1 MVWSPRM
8 ESDLLRRVFPGDS
21 EVAARL
27 RQLDWTSNDFG
38 TPDTWPQSLQ
48 TAIAICLASRIP
60 MQVWV
65 GTGRTLIY
73 NDAAIELLGTRHPS
87 VLARSGREAWTD
99 EVWGVIGPA
108 IERVFET
115 GDTQWCESVRM
126 LLARRTP
133 NEETYMT
140 FSFAAIIGDGGKVDG
155 VFASCVEVTE
165 SVVSNRRMSLLHR
178 LGVGVATSRGVAA
191 TAKTL
196 DKVLHGSVDVPFAVL
211 YLVENDVARAHT
223 WIGTNA
229 ADSGLP
235 DTISDGAL
243 ARVME
248 SEEPVEL
255 TGPDLATK
263 PALALPMRGGGNGLA
278 GVLVC
283 GHNPQLP
290 LDDSYRSFLELIAA
304 HVNSSLVDS
313 IDLLPSPSPTHLA
326 GPQLRNRD
334 AFLSVVAHELRNP
347 LSALMTTL
355 QALMLRAPSADVE
368 LMERSVRQ
376 LSRIV
381 DNLLDVSRIARG
393 RLELRPKPTELA
405 TIIDR
410 AMEIVTPLF
419 NERSTQVFVRVPR
432 VGLRLEVDPERIAQ
446 ALANLF
452 ANASR
457 YSEPGSRV
465 WVQASREFDRVKLVI
480 KDEGTGIEPDRLPV
494 IFEAFYQPPETRPRT
509 SGLGLGLA
517 IARSLVEL
525 HGGKL
530 QISSGGQGQGTECT
544 IELPTAARPG
554 APAPTAT
561 APASRRKLLL
571 VEDND
576 DTARS
581 LKNALEQLG
590 YVVALAHNGP
600 VALNVAR
607 TFDPDV
613 VLMDIGLPVMDGWEL
628 AKRLREL
635 RGATHNA
642 PVVAVTAYD
651 RDVDRQRSTE
661 AGFAEHLV
669 KPIDLG
675 KLQEVVESL
684 PMRPNSTP
692 S

>member
-1 MVWSPRM
+1 MVWSPSM
-8 ESDLLRRVFPGDS
+8 ESDLLRRVFPGES

-27 RQLDWTSNDFG
+27 RQLDWTSNDLG
-38 TPDTWPQSLQ
+38 TPDTWPQTLQ

-60 MQVWV
+60 MQVWW
-65 GTGRTLIY
+65 GPGRSLIY

-87 VLARSGREAWTD
+87 VLARSGREGWSD
-99 EVWGVIGPA
+99 EVWNVIGPA
-108 IERVFET
+108 IDRVYATGET
-115 GDTQWCESVRM
+115 EWCEGIRM
-126 LLARRTP
+126 LLARRVP
-133 NEETYMT
+133 HEETYMT
-140 FSFAAIIGDGGKVDG
+140 FSFAAIAGESGRVDG

-165 SVVSNRRMSLLHR
+165 NVVSHRRMSLLHR
-178 LGVGVATSRGVAA
+178 LGVGVASARGVDA
-191 TAKTL
+191 TVKTI
-196 DKVLHGSVDVPFAVL
+196 DKLLQSSPDVPFAAL
-211 YLVENDVARAHT
+211 YLVENGVARAHSF
-223 WIGTNA
+223 IGITQA
-229 ADSGLP
+229 ESGLP
-235 DTISDGAL
+235 ETITDGAL

-248 SEEPVEL
+248 SEDAVEL
-255 TGPDLATK
+255 TTPHPASR
-263 PALALPMRGGGNGLA
+263 PALAMPMRGGGNGLV
-278 GVLVC
+278 GILVC

-290 LDDSYRSFLELIAA
+290 LDESYRSFLELITA
-304 HVNSSLVDS
+304 HVNSAIIDS
-313 IDLLPSPSPTHLA
+313 GDAVPTPSPAQLA
-326 GPQLRNRD
+326 APQLRSRD

-355 QALMLRAPSADVE
+355 QALMLRAPSEDVE

-405 TIIDR
+405 NIIDR
-410 AMEIVTPLF
+410 AMELVTPMF
-419 NERSTQVFVRVPR
+419 NERNTQVFVRVPR
-432 VGLRLEVDPERIAQ
+432 VGLRIDVDPERIAQ
-446 ALANLF
+446 AIANLL

-457 YSEPGSRV
+457 YSEPASRV
-465 WVQASREFDRVKLVI
+465 WVQAARELDRVKLVI

-525 HGGKL
+525 HGGTL
-530 QISSGGQGQGTECT
+530 EITSGGTGQGTECVV
-544 IELPTAARPG
+544 EVPTAARVG
-554 APAPTAT
+554 APAATAQ

-635 RGATHNA
+635 RGVTHNA

-651 RDVDRQRSTE
+651 RDVDKQRSTE

-669 KPIDLG
+669 KPIDLR

-684 PMRPNSTP
+684 PMRTSSTP

>member
-1 MVWSPRM
+1 M
-8 ESDLLRRVFPGDS
+8 ESDLLRRVFPGES

-27 RQLDWTSNDFG
+27 RQLDWTSNDLG
-38 TPDTWPQSLQ
+38 TPDTWPQTLQ

-60 MQVWV
+60 MQVWW
-65 GTGRTLIY
+65 GPSRTLIY
-73 NDAAIELLGTRHPS
+73 NDAAIELLGERHPS
-87 VLARSGREAWTD
+87 AIARSGREAWSD
-99 EVWGVIGPA
+99 PVWNTIGPA
-108 IERVFET
+108 IDRVFAT
-115 GDTQWCESVRM
+115 GDTEWCESVRM
-126 LLARRTP
+126 TLARRVP
-133 NEETYMT
+133 SEETYMT
-140 FSFAAIIGDGGKVDG
+140 FSFAAITGETGSVDG

-165 SVVSNRRMSLLHR
+165 NVISHRRMSLLHK
-178 LGVGVATSRGVAA
+178 LGVGVASSRGIDS

-196 DKVLHGSVDVPFAVL
+196 AKVLQGNADVPFAAL
-211 YLVENDVARAHT
+211 YLVDNGVARAHT
-223 WIGTNA
+223 WIGTSA

-235 DTISDGAL
+235 DTIGDGPL
-243 ARVME
+243 SRVME
-248 SEEPVEL
+248 SEEALEL
-255 TGPDLATK
+255 SSHEMASR
-263 PALALPMRGGGNGLA
+263 PALAVPLRSGNGLA
-278 GVLVC
+278 GLLVC
-283 GHNPQLP
+283 GHNPHLP
-290 LDDSYRSFLELIAA
+290 LDESYRSFLELIAA
-304 HVNSSLVDS
+304 HVNSALVDNGDPLAS
-313 IDLLPSPSPTHLA
+313 AAPQHFA
-326 GPQLRNRD
+326 GPQQRNRD

-355 QALMLRAPSADVE
+355 QALMLRTPSEDVE

-393 RLELRPKPTELA
+393 RLELRPKPMELA
-405 TIIDR
+405 NIIDR
-410 AMEIVTPLF
+410 AMEIVTPIF
-419 NERSTQVFVRVPR
+419 NERNTQVFVRVPR
-432 VGLRLEVDPERIAQ
+432 VGLRLDADPERIAQ
-446 ALANLF
+446 ALANLL

-465 WVQASREFDRVKLVI
+465 WVQAAREFDRVRLVI

-494 IFEAFYQPPETRPRT
+494 IFEAFYQPPEQRPRT

-517 IARSLVEL
+517 ISRSLVEL

-530 QISSGGQGQGTECT
+530 TVTSGGTGQGTECT
-544 IELPTAARPG
+544 IELPTSARAG
-554 APAPTAT
+554 TPAGTAT
-561 APASRRKLLL
+561 PPASRRKLLL

-590 YVVALAHNGP
+590 YIVALAHNGP

-635 RGATHNA
+635 RGVTHNA

-684 PMRPNSTP
+684 PMRSSSTP